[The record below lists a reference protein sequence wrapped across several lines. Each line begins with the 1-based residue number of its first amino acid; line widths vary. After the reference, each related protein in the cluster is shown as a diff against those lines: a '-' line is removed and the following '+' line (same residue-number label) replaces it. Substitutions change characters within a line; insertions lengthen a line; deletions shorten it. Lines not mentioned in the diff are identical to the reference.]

1 MSRSSSPSFTWR
13 VTAALT
19 TLAAGMVAEKVVAT
33 TWRAVTGSPAPKQED
48 LLDIP
53 LAQVVLFAIVSGA
66 TAAVV
71 RELSLRKAAGVYGRS
86 GNNPLRPAIKA

>member
-48 LLDIP
+48 LLD
-53 LAQVVLFAIVSGA
+53 
-66 TAAVV
+66 T
-71 RELSLRKAAGVYGRS
+71 SLRKAAGVYGRS